1 MPTWNPPAA
10 PPPASNEHYN
20 VAANWTGG
28 VPIATTDAIF
38 DGAVNNRNCIINTA
52 GLTCFNFT
60 IQNNYTGTITFTN
73 TLTVRN
79 NITFQTSVTFAGP
92 NGILYQQTGSNSP
105 TFNSNNKAFNLPFSI
120 TQNGYTI
127 TFSNTWTVSDFTT
140 NFVSGNPVTYTGGT
154 VNVTGNLTN
163 NQGSSTSTT
172 QFVLTGTGTFSTSAI
187 WCPSTDI
194 NTTGVITVGNVALSG
209 GCVFKYTTALS
220 LVATGT
226 VSIANGGTVTLDLNN
241 IPFNNYLSGFN
252 TTVNLLS
259 DANFLNATHGVN
271 GGSGIVLN
279 GVGRRF
285 NVRGNFASNGSTGT
299 LNGTATITLTGTGTI
314 SSTTSIGS
322 NLAAVGVDFELN
334 TSGTYTVTS
343 NMSFTSGK
351 TFTRTNGF
359 INWSTFTLSINSNYT
374 LNAVGITFNNIN
386 LLAVSITLNSQL
398 TLSGTL
404 KLNGTTTFTGTAGW
418 NTNNFTHGGAGTT
431 CTLQAGI
438 TYNVTGLFTMVGT
451 AALRAILQSND
462 VANVTVSIPA
472 LSNQMTVSAG
482 SIPNPA
488 AGYVLGSVA
497 FFTALPA
504 ALSNILPD
512 RPTIASGSAS
522 PYTLVNPIGVTALTS
537 YAGQVGKKTFFNVN
551 STTPVNVIYA
561 ATRDIDSSGGVT
573 IYATAS
579 FPDNNSASP
588 NLYRT
593 LNWAT
598 LTPPSGSVYYT
609 WVD

>member
-10 PPPASNEHYN
+10 PPPASNEHYS

-38 DGAVNNRNCIINTA
+38 DGAVSNRNCIINTTS
-52 GLTCFNFT
+52 LTCFNFT

-92 NGILYQQTGSNSP
+92 NGIFYQQTSLNNP
-105 TFNSNNKAFNLPFSI
+105 TFNSNNKALGLPFSI
-120 TQNGYTI
+120 TQNGGTI
-127 TFSNTWTVSDFTT
+127 TFSNTWTVSNFTT

-163 NQGSSTSTT
+163 NQGSSASTT
-172 QFVLTGTGTFSTSAI
+172 QFVLTGTGTFSSTSAN

-194 NTTGVITVGNVALSG
+194 NTTGVITVGSVALTG

-226 VSIANGGTVTLDLNN
+226 VSIANGGTATLDLNN

-252 TTVNLLS
+252 TTVILLS

-334 TSGTYTVTS
+334 TSSTYTVTS

-374 LNAVGITFNNIN
+374 LNAVGVTFNNIN

-404 KLNGTTTFTGTAGW
+404 QLNGTTTFTGTAGW
-418 NTNNFTHGGAGTT
+418 TCATLLCTTNNSTI
-431 CTLQAGI
+431 TLQNSVTYRTTTGVQLVSSLTTLPI
-438 TYNVTGLFTMVGT
+438 TMISNN
-451 AALRAILQSND
+451 ASIRAIWTLDYGATQN
-462 VANVTVSIPA
+462 I
-472 LSNQMTVSAG
+472 
-482 SIPNPA
+482 I
-488 AGYVLGSVA
+488 YVNGTRIDSSLGQ
-497 FFTALPA
+497 
-504 ALSNILPD
+504 
-512 RPTIASGSAS
+512 TIW
-522 PYTLVNPIGVTALTS
+522 
-537 YAGQVGKKTFFNVN
+537 TFGGLI
-551 STTPVNVIYA
+551 STTPLGA
-561 ATRDIDSSGGVT
+561 E
-573 IYATAS
+573 
-579 FPDNNSASP
+579 
-588 NLYRT
+588 T
-593 LNWAT
+593 LNWRTGTRPGTIAYVF
-598 LTPPSGSVYYT
+598 LN
-609 WVD
+609 